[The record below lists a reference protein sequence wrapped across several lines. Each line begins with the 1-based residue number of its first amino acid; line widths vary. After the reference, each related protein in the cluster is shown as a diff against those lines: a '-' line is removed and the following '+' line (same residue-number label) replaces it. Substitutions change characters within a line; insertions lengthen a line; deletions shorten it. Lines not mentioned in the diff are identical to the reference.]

1 MTRLEMMK
9 MGKEVLEMIEAV
21 GLANVATADLTGR
34 PNVVPKGSIKAVDDE
49 TLLYADLFPGT
60 TRDNLEENPRIALS
74 FVDVRR
80 MKGFQ
85 IKGRAKVLTSGDVF
99 ERTCEAVASLPFQL
113 PRPYAAVIISVDEVR
128 DLAPGS

>member
-1 MTRLEMMK
+1 MRMRMERK
-9 MGKEVLEMIEAV
+9 VIELIGAV
-21 GLANVATADLTGR
+21 GLANVATATMDGV
-34 PNVVPKGSIKAVDDE
+34 PNVVPKGSIKVVDEE

-74 FVDVRR
+74 FVDAGS
-80 MKGFQ
+80 MKGYQ
-85 IKGRAKVLTSGDVF
+85 IKGRVKVMTAGEVF
-99 ERTCEAVASLPFQL
+99 ERTCEEIAAMPFPL